1 MSSGINTVRV
11 FSITNHQ
18 SRFLPSSTLH
28 LRNNSL
34 CGFGIGVEKKNKQC
48 SVVAASVGGSKVG
61 HFENTL
67 PYKGYYYYLCIYVFY
82 MYAQYIFYVI
92 CLMFWW
98 NLLCDV
104 RGS

>member
-67 PYKGYYYYLCIYVFY
+67 PSKGYYIIIFIFMCY
-82 MYAQYIFYVI
+82 MY
-92 CLMFWW
+92 
-98 NLLCDV
+98 
-104 RGS
+104 S